1 VATWQA
7 TIIKG
12 KPYRLEIDPPGLNS
26 GIQPV
31 QGVAHREGSEGS
43 SHQQAEKWE
52 IFVKIHNRK
61 PPFSAE
67 ALDNNL
73 LQKAFRLFIIFPRN
87 NTSPGAESNSS
98 K

>member
-1 VATWQA
+1 VASDSNTV
-7 TIIKG
+7 KG

-52 IFVKIHNRK
+52 IFGKIREGTEGSSHQQAEKWVIFGKIREGSEDFFHQKAEKWEMFVKIR
-61 PPFSAE
+61 
-67 ALDNNL
+67 
-73 LQKAFRLFIIFPRN
+73 
-87 NTSPGAESNSS
+87 
-98 K
+98 

>member
-1 VATWQA
+1 MWIRIRIRIRIRNTGSSNRVWQA

-43 SHQQAEKWE
+43 SHQRAKKWE
-52 IFVKIHNRK
+52 KFVKIHNSK
-61 PPFSAE
+61 PP
-67 ALDNNL
+67 
-73 LQKAFRLFIIFPRN
+73 LFAYR
-87 NTSPGAESNSS
+87 
-98 K
+98 